1 MTIHKQIM
9 KYMVPNLIWNWLRR
23 IKIIWKHGQC
33 QQELN
38 EIFKTVDD
46 RLLSEIKPLKQ
57 LPDSKKIIWQYW
69 AQGFD
74 SSSMPYLVNMCF
86 QSVNE
91 HTSNFLLI
99 RISDENIK
107 EYIEIP
113 RWLAEKRCHISKA
126 HFADLLRCV
135 LLSKYGGLWLDATTF
150 LTGNVPSY
158 IYDTDFFMYQRDN
171 AEENKKYWKK
181 TFAYYWGWSPRFM
194 VRTLIGIIYAEKG
207 NKTISDMAV
216 LLLTFWKSR
225 NSVPDYF
232 FFQILIE
239 MYFKKNP
246 EARPT
251 VVNDTVPHLLRQ
263 YINGCPV
270 PGLSLADIFNRTTI
284 HSLNYKNEAALSRLS
299 AIFPEYKDV
308 KHIISAK

>member
-158 IYDTDFFMYQRDN
+158 IYMIQIFLCIKEIMQ
-171 AEENKKYWKK
+171 KKIKNIGKK
-181 TFAYYWGWSPRFM
+181 
-194 VRTLIGIIYAEKG
+194 
-207 NKTISDMAV
+207 
-216 LLLTFWKSR
+216 
-225 NSVPDYF
+225 
-232 FFQILIE
+232 
-239 MYFKKNP
+239 
-246 EARPT
+246 
-251 VVNDTVPHLLRQ
+251 HL
-263 YINGCPV
+263 
-270 PGLSLADIFNRTTI
+270 
-284 HSLNYKNEAALSRLS
+284 
-299 AIFPEYKDV
+299 
-308 KHIISAK
+308 HIIGAGLQDLWSGP